1 MKIKRILCC
10 AAFCAFTTLALA
22 ALAQAQTQTP
32 ATQTGPD
39 PRTLTESQIKQAQ
52 VPSALY
58 RLAAIYKQSG
68 DLGRLVWSLQRLTEL
83 MPNTGELKLALA
95 SVYAEQGDSAK
106 AYEVLLHM
114 QQMGYGYD
122 LANNPAFAKISGTKI
137 WGYIAE
143 GLKANMQ
150 SFGEGKVA
158 FTLPKGDYLFESLAF
173 DPKRKQF
180 LAGSVREGK
189 IYLVGK
195 DGKLQEFIAP
205 GADNGLWSVYAM
217 AVDAANDALY
227 VASTSSVYFKGFKQ
241 DDFGKAGVFKF
252 RLSTGKLLN
261 KYLLTPDSQ
270 PRTLSSI
277 AVGKDGAV
285 FAADGV
291 RNIIYRLDGGALKPM
306 VENPKL
312 TSIRGLAVSGDGK
325 RLYFA
330 DYSLGVFGVDLAA
343 GKGFDLDYEANK
355 LVLGGIDGL
364 YWYDNAL
371 VAIENGM
378 SPRRVMRLRLDKDGR
393 KVDKAMPLDA
403 ANAAFGL
410 PTYGAIEGDALY
422 FIANSQKNA
431 YDAYGVVKDASKLED
446 VRVFRS
452 DLRFAW
458 DDSVGK
464 HNMQIPVG
472 AAAPRADA
480 PHTGVFDNVQGG
492 AQSTQPS
499 ANTPPSGG

>member
-10 AAFCAFTTLALA
+10 AAFCAFA
-22 ALAQAQTQTP
+22 ALAFVTLVQAQSQTP

-39 PRTLTESQIKQAQ
+39 PRSLTESQIKQAQ

-106 AYEVLLHM
+106 AYEILLRM

-122 LANNPAFAKISGTKI
+122 LANNPAFAKIGGTKV
-137 WGYIAE
+137 WSYITE
-143 GLKANMQ
+143 GLKTNMQ

-195 DGKLQEFIAP
+195 DGKLQEFIVP

-217 AVDAANDALY
+217 ALDAANDALY

-261 KYLLTPDSQ
+261 KYLLTADSQ

-277 AVGKDGAV
+277 AVGKNGEV

-330 DYSLGVFGVDLAA
+330 DYALGVLGVDLAA

-378 SPRRVMRLRLDKDGR
+378 SPKRVMRLRLDKDGR

-431 YDAYGVVKDASKLED
+431 YDAYGVVKDASRLED

-464 HNMQIPVG
+464 HSMQIPVG
-472 AAAPRADA
+472 AAAVRPDA
-480 PHTGVFDNVQGG
+480 PHTSTFDNVQGG

-499 ANTPPSGG
+499 AQPSGG